1 MFSIVSVFTSLVFA
15 STTSTTGTIDGVT
28 TGQTP
33 TTAETTSPTNGQ
45 TTTTNK
51 STIGLSIFISPSIPF
66 YSGSVFMMCIY
77 NLWHVW
83 S

>member
-15 STTSTTGTIDGVT
+15 STTSTTNTIDGVT

-33 TTAETTSPTNGQ
+33 TTAGTTSPTNGQ
-45 TTTTNK
+45 ATTTNK

-77 NLWHVW
+77 NL
-83 S
+83 